1 MSITFSM
8 THHFNGTPE
17 EVFETMTDPNQ
28 FEHWMQ
34 NFVRSEVES
43 PDGQFGVGTRISET
57 RRYFGREATEV
68 FEITHYDPP
77 RAISLHVDS
86 CRGST
91 YDFDHRFEPDGDGTR
106 MVMDARIDGG
116 GCMTKLL
123 GKSMCG
129 IFKKAMRKDLV
140 ALNDYILSKESA

>member
-8 THHFNGTPE
+8 THHFNATPE

-106 MVMDARIDGG
+106 MVMDAKIEGG

-129 IFKKAMRKDLV
+129 MFKKAMRKDFE
-140 ALNDYILSKESA
+140 ALDKYIRSKQPA